1 LSLIATDLSD
11 PRGVPG
17 EIASDGLRLPLTFRI
32 PEEQQRRW
40 ESADMENGVLRIRY
54 LKDEEEEEGKG
65 EVNPIA

>member
-1 LSLIATDLSD
+1 
-11 PRGVPG
+11 
-17 EIASDGLRLPLTFRI
+17 LPLTFRI

>member
-1 LSLIATDLSD
+1 MTFRIPEEYQVRLPL
-11 PRGVPG
+11 
-17 EIASDGLRLPLTFRI
+17 IASDCLWLPLTFRI

-65 EVNPIA
+65 EATPTA